1 MKYYRDPVNG
11 DIYAYNEDTLEQYLK
26 EGLSPL
32 SDAEY
37 AAFIDA
43 MDLEVQKGSELGWA
57 AAEMQVVANQLL
69 MLEDED
75 PTALPGTARE
85 WRDYRVALRAWKEGA
100 EGFPR
105 EVSRPA
111 RPRLTRP

>member
-1 MKYYRDPVNG
+1 VKHYRDPLSG

-26 EGLSPL
+26 EGLVPL

-43 MDLEVQKGSELGWA
+43 MDLEAQKGSELGWA
-57 AAEMQVVANQLL
+57 AAEMQAVANQLL
-69 MLEDED
+69 MLEDKD
-75 PTALPGTARE
+75 PTALPGTALE

-100 EGFPR
+100 EGFPQ
-105 EVSRPA
+105 EASRPA
-111 RPRLTRP
+111 RPA